1 MDKLSEEFIQELMEL
16 EAISNANNMEKNLI
30 DEVVRIRN
38 EQSISQS
45 KLARLTGKKQQAI
58 SRIENKKHSPSLNLF
73 CRIVYALG
81 YDLKLEKKVK
91 QSMVDS
97 CKIS

>member
-1 MDKLSEEFIQELMEL
+1 MDILSEEFIQELMML
-16 EAISNANNMEKNLI
+16 EAKSNADYVEKNLI

-45 KLARLTGKKQQAI
+45 KLARLTGKKQQVI
-58 SRIENKKHSPSLNLF
+58 SRIENRKHSPSLNLF
-73 CRIVYALG
+73 CCIVHALG
-81 YDLKLEKKVK
+81 YDLKLEKKGK